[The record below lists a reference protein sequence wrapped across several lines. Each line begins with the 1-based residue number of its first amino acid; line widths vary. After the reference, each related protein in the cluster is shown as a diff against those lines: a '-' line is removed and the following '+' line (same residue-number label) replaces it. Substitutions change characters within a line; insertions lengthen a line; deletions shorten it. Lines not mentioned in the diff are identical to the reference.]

1 MRDGTAT
8 RERIDR
14 TAMALFVSKGVTETT
29 IRDISLGAEVAEGAL
44 YRHYHSKDALIV
56 ELFSRHYG
64 VFAERL
70 KAVSSSPRGLRR
82 KLLAMIQE
90 CCRVFDADPVLFR
103 FLLLVQHHSL
113 NHLDG
118 GVETP
123 VDVVRSTVVQGM
135 KNGEI
140 PTGDPDLAAALIMG
154 IILQPATFKTYGRLP
169 GPMTM
174 LADRLTDACWRVLRF
189 QSPRNPA

>member
-14 TAMALFVSKGVTETT
+14 TAMTLFVSKGVTETT
-29 IRDISLGAEVAEGAL
+29 IRDIAQGAEVAEGAL

-56 ELFSRHYG
+56 ELFSRHYAA
-64 VFAERL
+64 FAERL
-70 KAVSSSPRGLRR
+70 KEVAGGPRGLRR

-118 GVETP
+118 GIRTP
-123 VDVVRSTVVQGM
+123 VDVVRAAVVLGM
-135 KNGEI
+135 KN
-140 PTGDPDLAAALIMG
+140 
-154 IILQPATFKTYGRLP
+154 
-169 GPMTM
+169 
-174 LADRLTDACWRVLRF
+174 
-189 QSPRNPA
+189 